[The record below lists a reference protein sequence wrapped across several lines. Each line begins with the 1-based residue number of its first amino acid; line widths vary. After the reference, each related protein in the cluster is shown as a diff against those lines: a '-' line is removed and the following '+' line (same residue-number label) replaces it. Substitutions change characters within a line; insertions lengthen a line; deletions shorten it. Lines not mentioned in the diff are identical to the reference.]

1 VPVDRWELLAWMADR
16 EDNEPGR
23 PTVTGTDL
31 MQMAAGFAGDDGLA
45 WDAVAR
51 AAAYLQRAGYIEWLY
66 EPWSN
71 NPTDP
76 RAEFIDSSLFQRMRE
91 IGVTAEGRAQVAR
104 RRAQTG
110 GTQVN
115 IVNSTVGQV
124 ALGNIQN
131 INLFVLLDA
140 MEQSLM
146 TVEASPQEKEDARS
160 AIQRMREAGQTVAT
174 SAVGSVLG
182 AALRHA
188 LGLP

>member
-1 VPVDRWELLAWMADR
+1 
-16 EDNEPGR
+16 
-23 PTVTGTDL
+23 
-31 MQMAAGFAGDDGLA
+31 MQLAAGLAGDDGLA

-51 AAAYLQRAGYIEWLY
+51 ASAYLQRAGYIEWLY

-71 NPTDP
+71 NPADP
-76 RAEFIDSSLFQRMRE
+76 RAEFIDGSLFQRMRE
-91 IGVTAEGRAQVAR
+91 IGLTAEGRAQVAR

-124 ALGNIQN
+124 ALGDIQN

-140 MEQSLM
+140 MEQSLV